1 MGKCMCSMTNISS
14 HQAVSLILKC
24 PDLWAPYIPKNW
36 TPTRI
41 EVVSGNKISL
51 AVGIKDL
58 FSQNQSLSHVIWLCC
73 PSSGF
78 LFPARLYHGQF
89 VLIWK
94 SLEVIHS
101 KLDLVNMD
109 VRPLLFTKLSLFTKS
124 SLDKEQNM
132 KKRAGVHSSN

>member
-1 MGKCMCSMTNISS
+1 M
-14 HQAVSLILKC
+14 
-24 PDLWAPYIPKNW
+24 
-36 TPTRI
+36 
-41 EVVSGNKISL
+41 SGNKISL

-94 SLEVIHS
+94 SLLYFYGREGSFTRRRLGGLEFSCCVHNIIYKS
-101 KLDLVNMD
+101 LILKIVNTLACIDIILHTMKIIC
-109 VRPLLFTKLSLFTKS
+109 RRNFSSGSLHFTQIFSQS
-124 SLDKEQNM
+124 D
-132 KKRAGVHSSN
+132 